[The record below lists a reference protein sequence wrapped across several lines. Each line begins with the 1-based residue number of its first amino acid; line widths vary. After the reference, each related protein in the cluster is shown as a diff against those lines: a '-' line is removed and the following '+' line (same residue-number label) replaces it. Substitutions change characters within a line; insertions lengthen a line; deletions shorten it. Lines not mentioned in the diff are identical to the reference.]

1 MFTFTTREEY
11 LAYRS
16 EWRANYKEITQQ
28 IRSLKKDHLEEQ
40 RAGKGGYAG
49 GQLRQTRREANQM
62 MLELEAAKEFKN
74 AQLASRQQEAA

>member
-16 EWRANYKEITQQ
+16 EWRTKYKEITQR
-28 IRSLKKDHLEEQ
+28 IRSLKKEHLEEQ
-40 RAGKGGYAG
+40 RAGKGGYVG
-49 GQLRQTRREANQM
+49 SRLRQTRREAHQM

-74 AQLASRQQEAA
+74 AQLATCQQEAA

>member
-11 LAYRS
+11 LAYRA
-16 EWRANYKEITQQ
+16 EWRAKYKEITLK
-28 IRSLKKDHLEEQ
+28 IRSLKKEHLAEQ

-49 GQLRQTRREANQM
+49 FHLRQTRALANQM

-74 AQLASRQQEAA
+74 AQLAARQQEAA